1 MCPIHAREKSN
12 TTNMVDQDQPTTCR
26 SNDLPMDLTA
36 ENSEDRAEFDRRENA
51 FYLLRTKESNLL
63 SQKCLD
69 DIVEGTTHLVRNTV
83 DSIKSKLK
91 ECLDEAR
98 IKLDEVPGLEGIFST
113 ENPIYNPF
121 EHVSTKHK
129 QALFFKENFGLIVS
143 FGNMVKACLKKQI
156 YLYSY
161 VVTVHVKNYL
171 KVCNI

>member
-51 FYLLRTKESNLL
+51 FYLLRTKESNRN
-63 SQKCLD
+63 

-143 FGNMVKACLKKQI
+143 FGNMVKVCLKKQI

-161 VVTVHVKNYL
+161 VITEHVKNYL